1 MSQTIMHQPNHPTLC
16 TKFLSGLRIREEE
29 TFFAFARCGS
39 GGEESEGFFDDA
51 ERVFEFMENF
61 GILFDAL
68 GGLRDGTENC
78 FVFFADALQA
88 LGVFLEEV
96 VRVAD
101 GG

>member
-1 MSQTIMHQPNHPTLC
+1 
-16 TKFLSGLRIREEE
+16 
-29 TFFAFARCGS
+29 
-39 GGEESEGFFDDA
+39 
-51 ERVFEFMENF
+51 MENF

-78 FVFFADALQA
+78 FVFFADALEA

-96 VRVAD
+96 VGVAD

>member
-1 MSQTIMHQPNHPTLC
+1 
-16 TKFLSGLRIREEE
+16 
-29 TFFAFARCGS
+29 
-39 GGEESEGFFDDA
+39 
-51 ERVFEFMENF
+51 MENF

-68 GGLRDGTENC
+68 CGLRDGTENG